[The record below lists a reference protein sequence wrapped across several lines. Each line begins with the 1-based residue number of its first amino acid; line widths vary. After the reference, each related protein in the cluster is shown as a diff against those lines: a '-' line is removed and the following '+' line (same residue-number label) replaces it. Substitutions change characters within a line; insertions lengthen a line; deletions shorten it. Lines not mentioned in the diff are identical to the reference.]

1 MKVEGIGMNTAILIK
16 LVPAVNR
23 RYLEDRALRGMRAVS
38 SEACGELLVS
48 KFNGVTVERV
58 LLLCMNNQGRVLHCV
73 SISEGT
79 QSMVDINNRRI
90 VEAALRHNASCVV
103 LGHNHPNGV
112 AVPSRTDVE
121 TTCMLARLLR
131 SMDIWLYDHIIVA
144 DGEYFSMA
152 RCNKFE
158 QFFLKIQKGATRRM
172 RCETYP
178 LHTLGT
184 YQFVVIISVYRGKL
198 MLSRHKNRSTWETQG
213 GHIEGG
219 ESLIEAAGRELYEE
233 SGAVKYL
240 LSPAF
245 DYRAGDENLW
255 GNGVVFIAEIDEIGA
270 LPESEMEEVAFF
282 YQLPPNLTYPEITP
296 VLLQKAKEAGLL

>member
-1 MKVEGIGMNTAILIK
+1 
-16 LVPAVNR
+16 
-23 RYLEDRALRGMRAVS
+23 
-38 SEACGELLVS
+38 
-48 KFNGVTVERV
+48 
-58 LLLCMNNQGRVLHCV
+58 
-73 SISEGT
+73 
-79 QSMVDINNRRI
+79 
-90 VEAALRHNASCVV
+90 
-103 LGHNHPNGV
+103 
-112 AVPSRTDVE
+112 
-121 TTCMLARLLR
+121 
-131 SMDIWLYDHIIVA
+131 
-144 DGEYFSMA
+144 
-152 RCNKFE
+152 
-158 QFFLKIQKGATRRM
+158 M

-213 GHIEGG
+213 G
-219 ESLIEAAGRELYEE
+219 
-233 SGAVKYL
+233 VKYL

>member
-1 MKVEGIGMNTAILIK
+1 MK
-16 LVPAVNR
+16 
-23 RYLEDRALRGMRAVS
+23 
-38 SEACGELLVS
+38 
-48 KFNGVTVERV
+48 
-58 LLLCMNNQGRVLHCV
+58 
-73 SISEGT
+73 
-79 QSMVDINNRRI
+79 
-90 VEAALRHNASCVV
+90 
-103 LGHNHPNGV
+103 
-112 AVPSRTDVE
+112 
-121 TTCMLARLLR
+121 
-131 SMDIWLYDHIIVA
+131 HI
-144 DGEYFSMA
+144 
-152 RCNKFE
+152 
-158 QFFLKIQKGATRRM
+158 
-172 RCETYP
+172 

-184 YQFVVIISVYRGKL
+184 NQFVVIISVYRGKL

-282 YQLPPNLTYPEITP
+282 YQLPPNLTYRRSRRFA
-296 VLLQKAKEAGLL
+296 AKGKGGRAAVIGQYDRRKW

>member
-1 MKVEGIGMNTAILIK
+1 
-16 LVPAVNR
+16 
-23 RYLEDRALRGMRAVS
+23 
-38 SEACGELLVS
+38 
-48 KFNGVTVERV
+48 
-58 LLLCMNNQGRVLHCV
+58 
-73 SISEGT
+73 
-79 QSMVDINNRRI
+79 
-90 VEAALRHNASCVV
+90 
-103 LGHNHPNGV
+103 
-112 AVPSRTDVE
+112 
-121 TTCMLARLLR
+121 
-131 SMDIWLYDHIIVA
+131 
-144 DGEYFSMA
+144 
-152 RCNKFE
+152 
-158 QFFLKIQKGATRRM
+158 M

-270 LPESEMEEVAFF
+270 LPESEMEEVAFSINCRRT
-282 YQLPPNLTYPEITP
+282 LPTRRSRRFA
-296 VLLQKAKEAGLL
+296 AKGKGGRAAVIGQYDRRKW

>member
-1 MKVEGIGMNTAILIK
+1 MSKKAWIAGVQIIAPSSLASSGPERTCPEMDKGMHDGHRNRLKRRFLEEGMEQFEPHNVLELLLFYSIPRQDTNETAHRLIDTFGSLSAVFDASVEDLVKVEGVGMNTAILIK

-158 QFFLKIQKGATRRM
+158 AIF
-172 RCETYP
+172 
-178 LHTLGT
+178 
-184 YQFVVIISVYRGKL
+184 S
-198 MLSRHKNRSTWETQG
+198 
-213 GHIEGG
+213 
-219 ESLIEAAGRELYEE
+219 
-233 SGAVKYL
+233 
-240 LSPAF
+240 
-245 DYRAGDENLW
+245 
-255 GNGVVFIAEIDEIGA
+255 
-270 LPESEMEEVAFF
+270 
-282 YQLPPNLTYPEITP
+282 
-296 VLLQKAKEAGLL
+296 

>member
-1 MKVEGIGMNTAILIK
+1 MDKGMHDGHRNRLKRRFLEEGMEQFEPHNVLELLLFYSIPRQDTNETAHRLIDTFGSLSAVFDASVEDLMKVEGVGMNTAILIK

-131 SMDIWLYDHIIVA
+131 SMDIWLYDH
-144 DGEYFSMA
+144 
-152 RCNKFE
+152 NKLIGSQRMQGICFTAHPPRRP
-158 QFFLKIQKGATRRM
+158 FLN
-172 RCETYP
+172 
-178 LHTLGT
+178 
-184 YQFVVIISVYRGKL
+184 F
-198 MLSRHKNRSTWETQG
+198 
-213 GHIEGG
+213 
-219 ESLIEAAGRELYEE
+219 
-233 SGAVKYL
+233 
-240 LSPAF
+240 
-245 DYRAGDENLW
+245 
-255 GNGVVFIAEIDEIGA
+255 
-270 LPESEMEEVAFF
+270 
-282 YQLPPNLTYPEITP
+282 
-296 VLLQKAKEAGLL
+296 

>member
-1 MKVEGIGMNTAILIK
+1 MWLGVFAFFIPFHGRITNETAHRLIDTFGSLSAVFDASVEDLVKVEGVGMNTAILIK

-158 QFFLKIQKGATRRM
+158 AIFFLKIQKGATRRM

-178 LHTLGT
+178 AYAGNLSV
-184 YQFVVIISVYRGKL
+184 VVIISVYRGKL

-240 LSPAF
+240 LSSGL
-245 DYRAGDENLW
+245 R
-255 GNGVVFIAEIDEIGA
+255 
-270 LPESEMEEVAFF
+270 
-282 YQLPPNLTYPEITP
+282 
-296 VLLQKAKEAGLL
+296 LQGG

>member
-1 MKVEGIGMNTAILIK
+1 
-16 LVPAVNR
+16 
-23 RYLEDRALRGMRAVS
+23 
-38 SEACGELLVS
+38 
-48 KFNGVTVERV
+48 
-58 LLLCMNNQGRVLHCV
+58 
-73 SISEGT
+73 
-79 QSMVDINNRRI
+79 
-90 VEAALRHNASCVV
+90 
-103 LGHNHPNGV
+103 
-112 AVPSRTDVE
+112 
-121 TTCMLARLLR
+121 
-131 SMDIWLYDHIIVA
+131 
-144 DGEYFSMA
+144 
-152 RCNKFE
+152 
-158 QFFLKIQKGATRRM
+158 M

-245 DYRAGDENLW
+245 DYRAGDENLR